1 MSADRSATSGA
12 AIPELI
18 EPALG
23 ASEPDS
29 VEAKPRRKL
38 LFWASLAWL
47 LIVVFAAITASWL
60 PISGPNT
67 LSVGDGLASP
77 GQDGYVLGADRLG
90 RDMLSRLI
98 HGSRVSIVVSI
109 SAVAIAMVVGGL
121 LGVAAGF
128 FRGRFE
134 RTVISATDVAL
145 AFPALVLLLGL
156 LAFVGRS
163 LLVLAVTIGILF
175 VPRYIRIARAATLAV
190 AQREF
195 VLAAMSIGARR
206 GRIMIRE
213 VIPNVLM
220 SVLAFALLS
229 LGVVIVLEGS
239 LSFLGLSVA
248 QPTPTWGGMI
258 AEGKRDLE
266 VAPHVAAVPSVVM
279 FLTVVAVNFVGDHLR
294 SRYFDVRQAAL

>member
-1 MSADRSATSGA
+1 MVEQQPRAERS
-12 AIPELI
+12 
-18 EPALG
+18 
-23 ASEPDS
+23 
-29 VEAKPRRKL
+29 RRKL
-38 LFWASLAWL
+38 LFWLSLAWL

-60 PISGPNT
+60 PISEPNT
-67 LSVGDGLASP
+67 LSVGDSLASP
-77 GQDGYVLGADRLG
+77 GQDGYLLGSDRLG
-90 RDMLSRLI
+90 RDILSRLV

-109 SAVAIAMVVGGL
+109 SAVGIAMVVGGM

-134 RTVISATDVAL
+134 RVVMSATDVAL

-163 LLVLAVTIGILF
+163 LFVLAVTIGVLF

-195 VLAAMSIGARR
+195 VLAALSTGARR
-206 GRIMIRE
+206 IRVMVRE
-213 VIPNVLM
+213 VVPNVLM
-220 SVLAFALLS
+220 SVVAFALLS

-266 VAPHVAAVPSVVM
+266 VAPHVAAIPSVVM

-294 SRYFDVRQAAL
+294 SRYFDVRQVAL